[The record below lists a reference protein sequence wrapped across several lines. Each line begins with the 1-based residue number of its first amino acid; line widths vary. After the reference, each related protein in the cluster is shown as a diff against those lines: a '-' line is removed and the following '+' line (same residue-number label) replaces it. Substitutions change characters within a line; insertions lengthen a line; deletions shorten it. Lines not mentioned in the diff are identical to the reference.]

1 MTAITG
7 TGPGLVNGPA
17 RLRYL
22 PKPVTASAKITH
34 LVAWRALIMLTRN
47 EAVKNGASVQVRP
60 ADGLPLLKAINMDLP
75 FG

>member
-1 MTAITG
+1 
-7 TGPGLVNGPA
+7 
-17 RLRYL
+17 
-22 PKPVTASAKITH
+22 
-34 LVAWRALIMLTRN
+34 MLTRN